1 VAQNKGMAVETISTS
16 CVIVGGGPA
25 GMMCGYLL
33 ARAGVDVT
41 VLEQHK
47 DFLRDFRG
55 DTVHPSTLQ
64 VMHELGLL
72 EEFLKL
78 PHTRIR
84 TANIEIG
91 DEHFTVG
98 DFGRLPTVAKFIAL
112 MPQWDFLDFL
122 AQQAKKLPNFHLLM
136 QTEAKDLIAQNGRI
150 CGVLAT
156 GPRSVGESQ
165 GDPKKVNIQIKAG
178 LTIAAD
184 GRHSTLRDKSG
195 LKVEDL
201 GAPFDVLWLSLPVL
215 PGDPADLIGKIRGG
229 QLFVMIYRTDY
240 WQCAYLI
247 PKGGFDI
254 IKADGLS
261 KFRGRLK
268 QIAGFAAGRIDEAIK
283 DFDQVKLLTVTV
295 DRLEKWARPGLLCI
309 GDAAHAMS
317 PIGGAGINLAIQDAV
332 ATANILA
339 PVLTKGVPT
348 LRDLKKVQKRRQFP
362 TRVIQAFQ
370 VAAQNAVLAPT
381 MATMQTPKPPWF
393 VRLLNDWPWARQFP
407 ARFIGMGVRPEH
419 VRLRSVRSGR

>member
-1 VAQNKGMAVETISTS
+1 LETISTT
-16 CVIVGGGPA
+16 CVIAGGGPA

-41 VLEQHK
+41 VLEKHA

-64 VMHELGLL
+64 IMHELGLL
-72 EEFLKL
+72 TDFLKL

-84 TANIEIG
+84 TANLEIG
-91 DEHFTVG
+91 DEHLIIG
-98 DFGRLPTVAKFIAL
+98 DFTRLPTLCKFIAL
-112 MPQWDFLDFL
+112 LPQWDFLDFL
-122 AQQAKKLPNFHLLM
+122 AREAKKLPNFHLLM
-136 QTEAKDLIAQNGRI
+136 QTEAKDLTAQGDRI

-156 GPRSVGESQ
+156 GPNG
-165 GDPKKVNIQIKAG
+165 NLQIKAG

-184 GRHSTLRDKSG
+184 GRHSVLRDKSG

-215 PGDPADLIGKIRGG
+215 PGDPADLIGKVKGG
-229 QLFVMIYRTDY
+229 QLFVMIYRADY

-247 PKGGFDI
+247 PKGGFDT
-254 IKADGLS
+254 IKQEGLP
-261 KFRGRLK
+261 KFRARLK

-283 DFDQVKLLTVTV
+283 TFDQVKLLTVTV
-295 DRLEKWARPGLLCI
+295 DRLRQWARPGLVCI

-317 PIGGAGINLAIQDAV
+317 PIGGVGINLAIQDAV
-332 ATANILA
+332 ATANLLG
-339 PVLTKGVPT
+339 PVLLERVPG

-362 TRVIQAFQ
+362 TKVIQSAQ
-370 VAAQNAVLAPT
+370 VMAQNVFLAPT
-381 MATMQTPKPPWF
+381 LAAMQTPKPP
-393 VRLLNDWPWARQFP
+393 LLFKVLNGWPWLRQFP

-419 VRLRSVRSGR
+419 VQLRGKKPER